1 MFFVVYASDKP
12 GQGELRASIRET
24 HRAHLRN
31 PGRHEVRVRLGG
43 PTLDECGLEMRG
55 TMLVIEADSIEAV
68 RAFLADDPYC
78 RAGLFASM
86 EIRPWRWGIGLPEA
100 C

>member
-1 MFFVVYASDKP
+1 
-12 GQGELRASIRET
+12 
-24 HRAHLRN
+24 
-31 PGRHEVRVRLGG
+31 VRVRLGG
-43 PTLDECGLEMRG
+43 PTLDEAGEEMRG

-78 RAGLFASM
+78 REGLFASM

-100 C
+100 D